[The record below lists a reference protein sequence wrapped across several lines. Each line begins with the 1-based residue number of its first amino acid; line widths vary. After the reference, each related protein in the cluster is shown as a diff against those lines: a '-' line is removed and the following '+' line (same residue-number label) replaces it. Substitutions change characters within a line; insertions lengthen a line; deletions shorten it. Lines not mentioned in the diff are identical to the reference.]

1 MKLSSLNRS
10 AFLFALVIATSC
22 STGQKSD
29 AKKGEVDSLSSNEVV
44 LNEEQFKNA
53 SIRLGKVE
61 QRSINGTIKA
71 NGMLDVPPQNLV
83 TVSAPLGG
91 FVKNTDLLQG
101 MKVQKGQ
108 VIVTLE
114 HPDYIQ
120 IQQDYLDLNSQLEY
134 LQLEYQRQE
143 ALARE
148 NVNAA
153 KALQLARANY
163 FSTKAK
169 VQGLQARLRL
179 INIDPLQLEKGA
191 ISSTIHLYAP
201 ISGYITQ
208 VNVNI
213 GMHVN
218 PADIMFRII
227 DNAHLH
233 AEAQV
238 FEKDITKLKIGQ
250 KVRFTL
256 SKDSRERTA
265 KVYLVGKEI
274 TAERTVRVHCH
285 LDEEDPS
292 LIPGM
297 YFNAFIETDSQTVTA
312 LPESAVVNFGG
323 NDYVFVVRNEALRQ
337 YEMTE
342 IKKGNTESSY
352 VEVILPDGLPS
363 STEIVVG
370 GAYELLGF
378 LKNKGE

>member
-1 MKLSSLNRS
+1 MKLSSVNIIP
-10 AFLFALVIATSC
+10 FLFSLALATSC
-22 STGQKSD
+22 STKQKSD
-29 AKKGEVDSLSSNEVV
+29 TKNAETDSLSSNEVI

-53 SIRLGKVE
+53 DIHLGQVE

-91 FVKNTDLLQG
+91 FVKNTELLQG

-120 IQQDYLDLNSQLEY
+120 IQQDYLDLSSQKEY

-148 NVNAA
+148 NVNAG
-153 KALQLARANY
+153 KALQLARSNY

-169 VQGLQARLRL
+169 VQGLQAKLRL
-179 INIDPLQLEKGA
+179 INIDPVQLEKGV

-218 PADIMFRII
+218 PADVMFRIV

-238 FEKDITKLKIGQ
+238 FEKDITKLKVGQ
-250 KVRFTL
+250 KVRFML

-265 KVYLVGKEI
+265 KVYLIGKEI
-274 TAERTVRVHCH
+274 TPDRTVRVHCH
-285 LDEEDPS
+285 LDVEDPS

-297 YFNAFIETDSQTVTA
+297 YFSAFIETDNQTVTA
-312 LPESAVVNFGG
+312 LPEKAVVNFG
-323 NDYVFVVRNEALRQ
+323 NKDYVFVVKNEALRR

-342 IKKGNTESSY
+342 VKKGNSESSY
-352 VEVILPDGLPS
+352 VEVLLPDGLPS
-363 STEIVVG
+363 STRIVVS
-370 GAYELLGF
+370 GAYELLSF